1 MIVGDLI
8 QYRHDK
14 ARSQIGL
21 VVKIDNER
29 ETDGMAGGGD
39 RYLIQWSNGRRW
51 FVAKEWVEIV
61 NGGK

>member
-1 MIVGDLI
+1 MKVGDLI

-29 ETDGMAGGGD
+29 ETDGMADGGD

-51 FVAKEWVEIV
+51 FVAKDWVEIV
-61 NGGK
+61 Q

>member
-1 MIVGDLI
+1 VKVGDLI

-29 ETDGMAGGGD
+29 ETDGMADGGD

-51 FVAKEWVEIV
+51 FVAKDWVEV
-61 NGGK
+61 VQ

>member
-1 MIVGDLI
+1 MKVGDLI

-29 ETDGMAGGGD
+29 ETDGMADGGD

-51 FVAKEWVEIV
+51 FVAKDWVEV
-61 NGGK
+61 VQ